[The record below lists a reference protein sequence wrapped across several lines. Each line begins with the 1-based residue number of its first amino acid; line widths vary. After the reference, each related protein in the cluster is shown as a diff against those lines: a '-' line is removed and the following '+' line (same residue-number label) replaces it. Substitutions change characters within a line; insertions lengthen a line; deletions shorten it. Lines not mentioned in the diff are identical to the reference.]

1 VTAQVRIEAAL
12 ERMRTHRFPS
22 KYHLPAGPA
31 SASPCDFGAVEM
43 DDRSGAPL
51 AQHDPSRRG
60 CARVRGDADADEG
73 FGRHRCANGPGVHR
87 AVWLDGVLNRLYE
100 ARTTPRT
107 LEEEHV
113 AALRLEEQLL
123 RSNHFRTRLDA
134 FRSLN
139 GARPFGSRDGG
150 DVQLS

>member
-22 KYHLPAGPA
+22 KYHLPAPA
-31 SASPCDFGAVEM
+31 ASGCDFGAVEM
-43 DDRSGAPL
+43 DDRSGTPL

-60 CARVRGDADADEG
+60 CARVPAPAHGEADEG
-73 FGRHRCANGPGVHR
+73 FGRHRCNNGAAVHR